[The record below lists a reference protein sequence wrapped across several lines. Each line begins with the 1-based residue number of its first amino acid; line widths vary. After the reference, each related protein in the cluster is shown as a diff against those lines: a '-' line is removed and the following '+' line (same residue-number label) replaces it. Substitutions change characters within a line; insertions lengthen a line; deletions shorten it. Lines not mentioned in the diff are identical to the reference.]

1 MSSHLPVTSAPE
13 LCWILEA
20 MCITALRVCELTW
33 NEQKNL
39 KGKKNLTRS
48 DAGRWYVNYTYHI
61 YNVKTLAKKVSRNSS
76 LITTEV
82 VACMCIGKMYV
93 YP

>member
-1 MSSHLPVTSAPE
+1 ME
-13 LCWILEA
+13 
-20 MCITALRVCELTW
+20 
-33 NEQKNL
+33 
-39 KGKKNLTRS
+39 KNLTRS

>member
-20 MCITALRVCELTW
+20 MCITALRVVNSHETSKKTLR
-33 NEQKNL
+33 E
-39 KGKKNLTRS
+39 KNLTRS
-48 DAGRWYVNYTYHI
+48 DASRWYVNYTYHI